1 MIAWFARNPVA
12 ANLLMGF
19 IIVSGGIAASQ
30 INSEVFPE
38 FELDAISV
46 QVPYL
51 GAAPEEVEEGVCVR
65 IEEAIQGVDGIKKV
79 TSSASEGSGRVM
91 LELELSADRRRVV
104 DDVKS
109 RVDTITTFPI
119 ETEKPIIREMVARTR
134 VIDVAVSGRADEL
147 TLKAIAERVRNEIT
161 AIPQISLVEIASAR
175 PYEISI
181 EVSEVAL
188 RRHRLTFDDV
198 ATVVRRSSIDL
209 PGGSVRTD
217 SGEILLRTI
226 GQAYRGPEYEEL
238 IVMTRADGTRL
249 YLRDVATVVDGFAET
264 DQFGRFDDNPT
275 VIVSVFRTS
284 GQSTPE
290 ISSLVQEY
298 VDRAQLTLPP
308 GISLNVWQDAGSVVR
323 ARHNLMIQN
332 GMSGF
337 VLVFI
342 MLALFLELRLAFWV
356 SLGIPVSFLGAIML
370 MPANDVTVNIMSLF
384 AFILVLGIV
393 VDDAIIVGEN
403 IYSHQERHGDSLR
416 GSIDGAREIATPVI
430 FAVLTTVAAFTPLMF
445 VPGSFGKFF
454 KVIPFV
460 VIPCLLFSLLESL
473 NILPAHLS
481 HLRHRRA
488 GLWSRMQGRVADTL
502 VWFAQ
507 SVYRPHLEILLR
519 WRYVTAA
526 VGIAA
531 LILTVGMVLGGWIG
545 FHFFPTIEAD
555 FMNASITMPQGTP
568 AHVTSEAVQ
577 RLEAGAKRLRREMMD
592 ETGLDYFRH
601 VYAAV
606 GDQPRASTG
615 GPGAAFGGT
624 TAGHVG
630 GVMVELAPAED
641 RELTSEQLGNRWRE
655 ATGPI
660 PEAVGLTFSSSAI
673 ASGEDLDIMLYRAR
687 HDRAAESGG
696 RGESPAARLLRCTQ
710 HHGHV
715 PRREG
720 RDAARHQACRRDAR
734 THAPAPRTTGATGVL
749 RRGSPAHPTR
759 ARRHQGHGPLPGGR
773 AAVPG
778 RPREHAYSHAGRSG
792 GAVSSSR
799 RCQPQPRLRLDS
811 TRGSQPCRQRLGNGR

>member
-19 IIVSGGIAASQ
+19 IIVSGGIAALQ

-38 FELDAISV
+38 FALDAISV
-46 QVPYL
+46 EVPYL

-65 IEEAIQGVDGIKKV
+65 IEEAIQGIDGIKKI
-79 TSSASEGSGRVM
+79 TSSASEGGGRVM
-91 LELELSADRRRVV
+91 IELELDADRRRVV

-109 RVDTITTFPI
+109 RVDAITTFPI
-119 ETEKPIIREMVARTR
+119 ETEKPIIREVVARTQ
-134 VIDVAVSGRADEL
+134 VIDVAVSGRVDEL
-147 TLKAIAERVRNEIT
+147 TLKAIAERVRDEIT
-161 AIPQISLVEIASAR
+161 VAPQISLVEIASAR

-188 RRHRLTFDDV
+188 RRHHLTFDDV
-198 ATVVRRSSIDL
+198 ATAVRRSSVDL

-264 DQFGRFDDNPT
+264 DQFGWFDDDPT

-290 ISSLVQEY
+290 ISSLVRDY
-298 VDRAQLTLPP
+298 VDRAQRTLPP
-308 GISLNVWQDAGSVVR
+308 GISLAVWQDAGDVVR
-323 ARHNLMIQN
+323 ARHSLMIQN

-356 SLGIPVSFLGAIML
+356 SLGIPISFLGAIML

-384 AFILVLGIV
+384 AFVLVLGIV

-403 IYSHQERHGDSLR
+403 IYSHQKRHGDNLR
-416 GSIDGAREIATPVI
+416 GSIEGTREIATPVI

-445 VPGSFGKFF
+445 VPGAFGKFF
-454 KVIPFV
+454 KVIPLV

-473 NILPAHLS
+473 DILPAHLA
-481 HLRHRRA
+481 HLKHRPA
-488 GLWSRMQGRVADTL
+488 GVRSRVQGRVADGL
-502 VWFAQ
+502 MWFAR
-507 SVYRPHLEILLR
+507 SVYRPHLENFLR

-526 VGIAA
+526 VGVSA

-555 FMNASITMPQGTP
+555 FVAASITMPQGTP
-568 AHVTSEAVQ
+568 AQVTSEAVQ
-577 RLEAGAKRLRREMMD
+577 RLDAGAKRLRHQLME

-601 VYAAV
+601 IYASV
-606 GDQPRASTG
+606 GEQPRASTG
-615 GPGAAFGGT
+615 GPGAAFGGI

-630 GVMVELAPAED
+630 GVMIELAPAENRD
-641 RELTSEQLGNRWRE
+641 LTSEDLGNRWRE

-673 ASGEDLDIMLYRAR
+673 ASGDDLDILLIGRNMVELRTAADEVKAQLR
-687 HDRAAESGG
+687 GFSGVHGITDTFLAGKLEMQLDIKPAAETLGISLQHLGWQV
-696 RGESPAARLLRCTQ
+696 RQAFYGEEAQRIQR
-710 HHGHV
+710 
-715 PRREG
+715 G
-720 RDAARHQACRRDAR
+720 RDDIRVMVRYPTDERRS
-734 THAPAPRTTGATGVL
+734 L
-749 RRGSPAHPTR
+749 
-759 ARRHQGHGPLPGGR
+759 
-773 AAVPG
+773 VPC
-778 RPREHAYSHAGRSG
+778 
-792 GAVSSSR
+792 V
-799 RCQPQPRLRLDS
+799 
-811 TRGSQPCRQRLGNGR
+811 